1 MRADCQP
8 CFVNADGGI
17 VPLHRVE
24 FKNTVIA
31 ETFLQEQLHQN
42 PSLLPVRELNDSFAP
57 LLSLGREIENI
68 DNLFISPSGRIVIVE
83 TKLWRNPEATR
94 NAVAQILEYAGRLQ
108 SLTYE
113 KFEKACRS
121 ALKPSP
127 FDEAERLFDLVKK
140 KFPNENISEP
150 SFIDSVQRNLRDA
163 RFMLLIVGD
172 GIKENIEDILTVLH
186 QNPQM
191 LFTFGLVEMQI
202 YERDG
207 IPGWLIVP
215 RIVARTK
222 EIIRAVV
229 EVKAQGEAKVSVTI
243 PPEEVDKARTLSE
256 QEFLDAVKEPVERD
270 IFARLMAFTK
280 EFGRLDFTGH
290 TVSARLRL
298 HDMGEI
304 RFFRLR
310 PGRGIIF
317 MDIGDQLQKR
327 GLADDLAWEIAR
339 KAVKLFPALSVD
351 PDKPRIKG
359 SLRAR
364 DVAGKYDEFI
374 AIYRWAVDEL
384 LKMSPT
390 TESVT
395 DEDDGD
401 DIGVRE

>member
-256 QEFLDAVKEPVERD
+256 QEFLDAVKDSIVRD
-270 IFARLMAFTK
+270 LFARLMAFTK
-280 EFGRLDFTGH
+280 EFGHLDFTKH
-290 TVSARLRL
+290 SVSARLPFYGT
-298 HDMGEI
+298 GEI
-304 RFFRLR
+304 RFFRLW
-310 PGRGIIF
+310 PDGGIVISNF
-317 MDIGDQLQKR
+317 GYQLRKR
-327 GLADDLAWEIAR
+327 GLPDDLGWEVAKNIAE
-339 KAVKLFPALSVD
+339 LFPGVGVK
-351 PDKPRIKG
+351 PDKPEITRP
-359 SLRAR
+359 LRAEEVVGR
-364 DVAGKYDEFI
+364 CDEFV
-374 AIYRWAVDEL
+374 AIYRRAIEEL
-384 LKMSPT
+384 LKMSPAT
-390 TESVT
+390 VSVT
-395 DEDDGD
+395 DKDDAD
-401 DIGVRE
+401 DAGVRE

>member
-1 MRADCQP
+1 M
-8 CFVNADGGI
+8 
-17 VPLHRVE
+17 
-24 FKNTVIA
+24 
-31 ETFLQEQLHQN
+31 
-42 PSLLPVRELNDSFAP
+42 
-57 LLSLGREIENI
+57 
-68 DNLFISPSGRIVIVE
+68 
-83 TKLWRNPEATR
+83 
-94 NAVAQILEYAGRLQ
+94 
-108 SLTYE
+108 
-113 KFEKACRS
+113 
-121 ALKPSP
+121 KPSP

-298 HDMGEI
+298 HDI
-304 RFFRLR
+304 
-310 PGRGIIF
+310 
-317 MDIGDQLQKR
+317 D
-327 GLADDLAWEIAR
+327 R
-339 KAVKLFPALSVD
+339 KSV
-351 PDKPRIKG
+351 
-359 SLRAR
+359 
-364 DVAGKYDEFI
+364 V
-374 AIYRWAVDEL
+374 
-384 LKMSPT
+384 
-390 TESVT
+390 
-395 DEDDGD
+395 
-401 DIGVRE
+401 

>member
-1 MRADCQP
+1 
-8 CFVNADGGI
+8 
-17 VPLHRVE
+17 
-24 FKNTVIA
+24 
-31 ETFLQEQLHQN
+31 
-42 PSLLPVRELNDSFAP
+42 
-57 LLSLGREIENI
+57 
-68 DNLFISPSGRIVIVE
+68 
-83 TKLWRNPEATR
+83 
-94 NAVAQILEYAGRLQ
+94 
-108 SLTYE
+108 
-113 KFEKACRS
+113 
-121 ALKPSP
+121 
-127 FDEAERLFDLVKK
+127 
-140 KFPNENISEP
+140 
-150 SFIDSVQRNLRDA
+150 
-163 RFMLLIVGD
+163 MLLIVGD

-310 PGRGIIF
+310 PGSGIIF